1 MDKYNLKVSVSES
14 SDDEDAR
21 DVPAD
26 GSPKQLDASTD
37 EVDINARWNQI
48 ASETDT
54 SVQKNEGRT
63 MTSLAI
69 EEFDMS
75 TDHRTAA
82 ILRDVNP
89 EEVDNNRR
97 PNNLQHVGKLVSTR
111 SVGEMDL
118 THRRESV
125 GTNLEDIDEFDA
137 SMKLKSEN
145 FIRASPVK
153 RTPAPT
159 KTRPN
164 VPVKTND
171 RGQISDW
178 GRKGLKDRLTPNDNA
193 SALKLSG
200 LDLDVADEIGVSRN
214 QEMMSPHPSNIQK
227 IGHNRFARSSG
238 LSKQTPRRRFSESNS
253 IGRKHNFLKMAKPK
267 RKKQTYQRRIKRLES
282 DFSVLPPCGG
292 GGSFFHASRSM
303 GGAELEVIVNKGVMS
318 KDDPPI
324 FNPLVDDVDSLLG
337 SSFESLEFPEF
348 AETPRVLKT
357 DCIRIQPNILSEQS
371 SDNQS
376 LNLSNVTKATTSS
389 EVAQEL
395 ISNDDSIESEKS
407 ILSQATKDFQRTIRN
422 LTDVKPQQYPSTD
435 TELDVVPTLPQDE
448 DESCN
453 IKSTLEFS
461 ELSHILRCS
470 SMKTQNGPIL
480 LARRARR

>member
-26 GSPKQLDASTD
+26 GSPKHLDASTD
-37 EVDINARWNQI
+37 EIDINARWNQI

-82 ILRDVNP
+82 VLRNANP

-164 VPVKTND
+164 VPAKTND

-200 LDLDVADEIGVSRN
+200 LDVSYR
-214 QEMMSPHPSNIQK
+214 
-227 IGHNRFARSSG
+227 
-238 LSKQTPRRRFSESNS
+238 
-253 IGRKHNFLKMAKPK
+253 
-267 RKKQTYQRRIKRLES
+267 
-282 DFSVLPPCGG
+282 
-292 GGSFFHASRSM
+292 
-303 GGAELEVIVNKGVMS
+303 
-318 KDDPPI
+318 
-324 FNPLVDDVDSLLG
+324 
-337 SSFESLEFPEF
+337 
-348 AETPRVLKT
+348 
-357 DCIRIQPNILSEQS
+357 
-371 SDNQS
+371 
-376 LNLSNVTKATTSS
+376 
-389 EVAQEL
+389 
-395 ISNDDSIESEKS
+395 
-407 ILSQATKDFQRTIRN
+407 
-422 LTDVKPQQYPSTD
+422 
-435 TELDVVPTLPQDE
+435 
-448 DESCN
+448 
-453 IKSTLEFS
+453 
-461 ELSHILRCS
+461 
-470 SMKTQNGPIL
+470 
-480 LARRARR
+480 